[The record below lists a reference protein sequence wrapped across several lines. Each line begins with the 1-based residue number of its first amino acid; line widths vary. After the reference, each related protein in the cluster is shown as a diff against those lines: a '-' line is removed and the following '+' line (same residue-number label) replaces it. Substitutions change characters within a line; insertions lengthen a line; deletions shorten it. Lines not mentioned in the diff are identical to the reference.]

1 MRNLSVFIRLLYQF
15 NQRIEWQKV
24 NNLIKND
31 ISCRIAYATHLY
43 PRPKGRGFT
52 FDVIKKAQMAPFYW
66 TYLFTVLTICMISN
80 SAKLFTLKQLSHFK
94 VKIFDF
100 TVTKKCYA
108 DACTELE
115 DVARLQPL
123 QHGMSKKACAEIHLK
138 YNAGQTSIE
147 ETDMPQY
154 KAPLRDMQFV
164 LHELLNAEDH
174 YAKLPAFQENVSREL
189 VDQYLEAAADFC
201 ENELSPLNQV
211 GDREGCTWNDGVV
224 TTPTGFKEA
233 YQKYIE
239 LGFPSLSAEE
249 QYGGQGLPVSLGNV
263 ISEMVGTANWAWG
276 MYPGLSHGAVRTLE
290 HHGSDEQKA
299 TYLPKLVSGEWTGTM
314 CLTESHAGSDLGIIR
329 TKAEPQADG
338 SYAISGEKIFI
349 SAGEHDMA
357 ENIVH
362 IVLARLPGAPKGTKG
377 ISLFIV
383 PKFNLNADGSLGERN
398 GVRCGSIEH
407 KMGIHGNATC
417 VINFDNAKGFLI
429 GPENRGL
436 NCMFTFMN
444 TARIGT
450 AIQGLSASEGSF
462 QGALAY
468 AKDRLAMR
476 SLSGPKAPEKEA
488 DPIIVHP
495 AVRNML
501 LTQKAFAEG
510 GRALVYLL
518 SLHADIVEQ
527 GATEEERKF
536 SDNILSLLTPIAK
549 AFLTETGSE
558 SAKHGVQVFGGHGF
572 ISEHGME
579 QIVRDTRI
587 SCLYEGT
594 TEIQAIDLLGRKVLG
609 TQGAMLKDFTKIIH
623 KFAEANKDNAAMQEF
638 VEPLAALNKEWGDLT
653 MQIGMRAMQN
663 PEEVGAAAVDYM
675 YFSGYVTLA
684 YLWARMAL
692 VAQEALAA
700 GTTDVDF
707 YNAKVTTA
715 RFYFKKILPRVRS
728 HVDVI
733 ATGVE
738 PLFALD
744 AEHFAF

>member
-1 MRNLSVFIRLLYQF
+1 
-15 NQRIEWQKV
+15 
-24 NNLIKND
+24 
-31 ISCRIAYATHLY
+31 
-43 PRPKGRGFT
+43 
-52 FDVIKKAQMAPFYW
+52 
-66 TYLFTVLTICMISN
+66 
-80 SAKLFTLKQLSHFK
+80 
-94 VKIFDF
+94 
-100 TVTKKCYA
+100 
-108 DACTELE
+108 
-115 DVARLQPL
+115 
-123 QHGMSKKACAEIHLK
+123 
-138 YNAGQTSIE
+138 
-147 ETDMPQY
+147 MPQY

-164 LHELLNAEDH
+164 LHELLNAEEH
-174 YAKLPAFQENVSREL
+174 YAKLPAFSDTVSREL
-189 VDQYLEAAADFC
+189 VDQYLATAADFC
-201 ENELSPLNQV
+201 ENELSPINQT

-249 QYGGQGLPVSLGNV
+249 QYGGQGLPVSLGNI
-263 ISEMVGTANWAWG
+263 ISEMVGTSNWAWG

-290 HHGSDEQKA
+290 HHGSQEQKD

-329 TKAEPQADG
+329 SKAEPQADG

-357 ENIVH
+357 DNIIH

-383 PKFNLNADGSLGERN
+383 PKFNVNADGSVGERN
-398 GVRCGSIEH
+398 AVRCGSIEH

-436 NCMFTFMN
+436 HAMFTFMN

-450 AIQGLSASEGSF
+450 AVQGLTASESSF

-476 SLSGPKAPEKEA
+476 SLSGPKSPEKEA

-501 LTQKAFAEG
+501 MTQKSFAEG
-510 GRALVYLL
+510 GRALVYFL
-518 SLHADIVEQ
+518 SQYADIVEQ
-527 GATEEERKF
+527 GETEEERKF
-536 SDNILSLLTPIAK
+536 ADNILSLLTPIAK

-594 TEIQAIDLLGRKVLG
+594 TEIQALDLLGRKVLG
-609 TQGAMLKDFTKIIH
+609 TQGTMLKDFTKIVH
-623 KFAEANKDNAAMQEF
+623 KFIESNKDNADLKEF
-638 VEPLAALNKEWGDLT
+638 LEPLAALNKEWGDLT
-653 MQIGMRAMQN
+653 MQIGMKAMQN
-663 PEEVGAAAVDYM
+663 PDEVGAAAVDYM

-692 VAQEALAA
+692 LAQQKLAE
-700 GTTDVDF
+700 GSTETGF
-707 YNAKVTTA
+707 YSAKVTTA

-733 ATGVE
+733 AGGLD
-738 PLFALD
+738 PLMALSPED
-744 AEHFAF
+744 FAF